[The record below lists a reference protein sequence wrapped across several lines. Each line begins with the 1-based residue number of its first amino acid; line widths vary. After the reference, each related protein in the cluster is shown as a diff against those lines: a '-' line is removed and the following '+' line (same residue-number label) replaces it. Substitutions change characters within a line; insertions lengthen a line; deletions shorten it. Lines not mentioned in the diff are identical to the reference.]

1 LGTESPNFVIASYD
15 PEFEL
20 APISYTQTIG
30 DKNYELSNHLGNVLQ
45 VVTDRKLAVD
55 DGEFDLETY
64 TYTSATPDGIIDYFT
79 ADVVSQSDYYPFG
92 MMLPGRNSSDDSYR
106 YGFQGQEM
114 DDELK
119 GEGNSV
125 NYKYRM
131 HDPRIGRFFAVDP
144 LASKYPY
151 MTPYQFA
158 GNKPIWSREIEGLE
172 SEVDVKAG
180 VQISI
185 GNIGNSSIKAFAGI
199 GLTTNTGGSVQGNF
213 GVGFS
218 LYSGGIGTN
227 QGTTGKSSFNLDLNF
242 SAGATGGGVTGTST
256 SVNNYYQ
263 GSGISLQNPFQNS
276 FSLGAVGTLSS
287 NMASQLGRNQVS
299 GYLGT
304 KFGGNTTLST
314 YNDIFSGPL
323 NNDSYW
329 TGGFEAKSTFGET
342 SVSLTYDGFTGAR
355 PNQINGVYPEI
366 DGNDGFCY
374 YNCGTLENEFNNGQT
389 MLKVN
394 NTNFSFGVG
403 HIGNGLVNGQWLQ
416 NAIHDNWPISNPFK
430 WGSDP
435 INRFENS
442 SKESLIFQGGAGIGL

>member
-1 LGTESPNFVIASYD
+1 MGCKKLTYHETLSPLKVVCND
-15 PEFEL
+15 L
-20 APISYTQTIG
+20 
-30 DKNYELSNHLGNVLQ
+30 NV
-45 VVTDRKLAVD
+45 
-55 DGEFDLETY
+55 
-64 TYTSATPDGIIDYFT
+64 SANTCVG
-79 ADVVSQSDYYPFG
+79 
-92 MMLPGRNSSDDSYR
+92 SYR
-106 YGFQGQEM
+106 YGFENQEV
-114 DDELK
+114 DNEVY
-119 GEGNSV
+119 GEGNYV
-125 NYKYRM
+125 NFKYRGYN
-131 HDPRIGRFFAVDP
+131 PRITRFFAVDP
-144 LASKYPY
+144 LASKFPH

-158 GNKPIWSREIEGLE
+158 GNKPIWSRKIEGLE
-172 SEVDVKAG
+172 SEVDAKAG
-180 VQISI
+180 VQINI
-185 GNIGNSSIKAFAGI
+185 GNKGNSSIKAFAGI

-213 GVGFS
+213 GVGLS

-242 SAGATGGGVTGTST
+242 SAGATGGGGTGTAT

-263 GSGISLQNPFQNS
+263 GSGISLQNPFQSS

-287 NMASQLGRNQVS
+287 NMASQPGRNQVS
-299 GYLGT
+299 GYLGA

-355 PNQINGVYPEI
+355 PKQDKFGNYPEYS
-366 DGNDGFCY
+366 GADGFCY
-374 YNCGTLENEFNNGQT
+374 YNCGASENGFNNGQT
-389 MLKVN
+389 MLKVS

-403 HIGNGLVNGQWLQ
+403 HIGNGVMNGQWLQ

-442 SKESLIFQGGAGIGL
+442 SKESLIFQGGAGTGL